1 MDAAGL
7 RDAMSR
13 LAAAVVVV
21 AARTPDGFRGL
32 TASTFVGVS
41 LEPPLVLVALD
52 SRSATRDAV
61 VDTKAFNVSILNR
74 AQEFIAERLAGRA
87 PGLEGSWKEVPH
99 RLGDNGAPIVDGCAA
114 WFECRVVETHTVG
127 DHEIFVGEVT
137 ATGTGTGDPLILWD
151 RRFWTVR

>member
-1 MDAAGL
+1 MDVAWF

-32 TASTFVGVS
+32 TASTFIGVS

-52 SRSATRDAV
+52 SLSATRDAMV
-61 VDTKAFNVSILNR
+61 EAKAFNISVLNR

-87 PGLEGSWKEVPH
+87 PALEASWREVPH
-99 RLGDNGAPIVDGCAA
+99 RLGDNGAPIVEGCAA
-114 WFECRVVETHTVG
+114 WFECRLVDTHPTG
-127 DHEIFVGEVT
+127 DHDIFVGEVT
-137 ATGTGTGDPLILWD
+137 VAGSGTGDPLILWD

>member
-1 MDAAGL
+1 
-7 RDAMSR
+7 MSR

-52 SRSATRDAV
+52 RLSATRDAV
-61 VDTKAFNVSILNR
+61 VEAKSFSVSVLNR
-74 AQEFIAERLAGRA
+74 GQEFIAERLAGRA
-87 PGLEGSWKEVPH
+87 PVLEGTWKEVPH
-99 RLGDNGAPIVDGCAA
+99 RLGDNGAPIVEGCAA
-114 WFECRVVETHTVG
+114 WFECRLIITHRAG
-127 DHEIFVGEVT
+127 DHDICVGEVT
-137 ATGTGTGDPLILWD
+137 AAGTGIGDPLILWD